1 MTPLLTPLA
10 LFYLIACLLLIDG
23 TSAWHTEIRDHDILA
38 FGHSR
43 RAPVA
48 TNRGESTTTNTTN
61 RRKQVD
67 ADNIH
72 GESQSQS
79 QSRSWHILHSTRSS
93 HDSDYSHTVDNVSR
107 KSTPRRSKQ
116 QDTRTPVGV
125 RGRDNHHNDNTAA
138 EEENDL
144 DLSAATDMTACISDF
159 GCF

>member
-1 MTPLLTPLA
+1 MTPLTLFSLLA
-10 LFYLIACLLLIDG
+10 LLMIDG
-23 TSAWHTEIRDHDILA
+23 SSAWHTEIRDHDMLA

-43 RAPVA
+43 RSTLA
-48 TNRGESTTTNTTN
+48 TNRESTSTVSTSS
-61 RRKQVD
+61 RRKGGIAD

-72 GESQSQS
+72 GESQS

-93 HDSDYSHTVDNVSR
+93 HDSEYSNTADNVSR